1 MKQCHYCGREHSDA
15 AERCEIDGEPLT
27 AATPAAPTL
36 PTAPGIATAP
46 ALPQPRTFTE
56 RQLRIIELGL
66 VCLLAFGSSLLVS
79 TCDLFHSNS
88 GHTNANA
95 WGWGIH
101 ALHEASIL
109 ALLWYLLLRRGKT
122 FASLGLV
129 WAWRDLGWFVLLK
142 VVTGSAYYVTYML
155 LHWASAGSTGSLAT
169 TTTRTSDLLFGGGIS
184 FMTIGFAFLNPF
196 YEELIARAYVMTTVK
211 ELTNSTTQAIVIST
225 ALQTSYHFY
234 QGIPAA
240 LSLGMVFLLFSLFY
254 AKTKRLTPVI
264 LAHLYDDISGT
275 VHYMFR

>member
-15 AERCEIDGEPLT
+15 AERCEIDGEPLIAT
-27 AATPAAPTL
+27 TPAA
-36 PTAPGIATAP
+36 TALAAVTTST
-46 ALPQPRTFTE
+46 LPQPRAFTD
-56 RQLRIIELGL
+56 RQLRLIELGL
-66 VCLLAFGSSLLVS
+66 VCLLAFGGSILVS
-79 TCDLFHSNS
+79 TCDLFHINY
-88 GHTNANA
+88 GHANANA

-101 ALHEASIL
+101 AVHEASIL

-142 VVTGSAYYVTYML
+142 LATGSAYYLTYTF
-155 LHWASAGSTGSLAT
+155 LHWASAGYTGSLAT
-169 TTTRTSDLLFGGGIS
+169 TTSRTSDLLFGGGVS

-196 YEELIARAYVMTTVK
+196 YEELIVRAYVMTEVK
-211 ELTNSTTQAIVIST
+211 ALTNRTTLAIVIST

-264 LAHLYDDISGT
+264 LAHLYDDITGT
-275 VHYMFR
+275 VYYMFR